1 MTALLLASCAGRPDF
16 DVRIQKPVAKT
27 FIEIAELNGDPI
39 IIAVYDFFD
48 MTGQKKP
55 GGSFASMSTAVT
67 QGSYQLLIKALQDV
81 GEGKWFRVVERAS
94 LPSLLQERKL
104 IRSTRQMA
112 DGEDAEPLPPLLFA
126 GAYIT
131 GGIVGYDSD
140 TKSGGIGAR
149 ILGIQANTKYRQDV
163 VTIIL
168 RLVNVQTGE
177 VVISTTIEKTIF
189 STGKGADIFKYF
201 DTDTMLL
208 ETEVGMAR
216 NEPVTFAVRKAIEA
230 GVAEIIQ
237 QGANKELWKI
247 KLPEPPKNV
256 EESDAEVVTEEA
268 TMELTVTQGKPE
280 KIKTRAEYLAEKAA
294 KKLAKKKAKEFELTK
309 KKAKEYK
316 LKLEKKA
323 KKELLLAEKKAKK
336 ELLLAEKKAKKEK
349 KLADA
354 KAEKELELAEKKAK
368 RELVLAKKAEKKAQ
382 KIELA
387 TYNKENDTNFKTYS
401 AYLKHLEKLKK
412 ALEKDAAIL
421 LTETQSRQLRKE
433 QYQAWQLDAE
443 EAALEVEDESII
455 IDTNTVTSDN
465 D

>member
-1 MTALLLASCAGRPDF
+1 MFKKFVFIFITALLLASCAGKPDF
-16 DVRIQKPVAKT
+16 DFRTQKPVAKT
-27 FIEIAELNGDPI
+27 FLEVAELDGDPV

-55 GGSFASMSTAVT
+55 GGNFASMSTAVT
-67 QGSYQLLIKALQDV
+67 QGSYQILIKALQDV

-149 ILGIQANTKYRQDV
+149 ILGIQANAKYRQDV

-201 DTDTMLL
+201 DADTMLL
-208 ETEVGMAR
+208 ESEAGMAR

-247 KLPEPPKNV
+247 KLPPEPVIV
-256 EESDAEVVTEEA
+256 EESDAEVVTEE
-268 TMELTVTQGKPE
+268 EVKVDLTVTQGKPE
-280 KIKTRAEYLAEKAA
+280 KIKKRAEYLAEKAA
-294 KKLAKKKAKEFELTK
+294 KKEAKKLAKEL
-309 KKAKEYK
+309 A
-316 LKLEKKA
+316 LAEKKA

-336 ELLLAEKKAKKEK
+336 ELLLAEKIAKKE
-349 KLADA
+349 LI
-354 KAEKELELAEKKAK
+354 KAK
-368 RELVLAKKAEKKAQ
+368 

-387 TYNKENDTNFKTYS
+387 DYNMENKTSFKTYS
-401 AYLKHLEKLKK
+401 AYLTHLEELEK
-412 ALEKDAAIL
+412 ALKKDAAIL
-421 LTETQSRQLRKE
+421 LAETQSRKVRK
-433 QYQAWQLDAE
+433 
-443 EAALEVEDESII
+443 AALEVEDESII
-455 IDTNTVTSDN
+455 VDTNTVTSDN